1 LSKRSAASVVASVN
15 GPKVL
20 HLKNGDADC
29 GLEDYLT
36 SKIDDMQS
44 TICSLQ
50 DQLQREQQLF
60 LQSQSRAQRL
70 EEDVQQ
76 ITHEYEQL
84 LTQYVEEI
92 EHLKLDHAKELHAM
106 QLQQASVFELKIAQ
120 LSTKLKGESERA
132 VAAESERLEKLQQ
145 RLQEQQQQVLEERA
159 KLQVQRSAIEMQ
171 VSTAEVALSTVAHQQ
186 ANMLVQKSQLNSDSD
201 SAKSLLQLQQ
211 VSAFVIPPVSM
222 FCFESMTMS
231 CLSTLT
237 LTLLSPQKHQVAS
250 MQDIQDI
257 IVAKEQQL
265 ALQQSKVAEELRHLH
280 TLTDVF
286 SADFIA
292 AQSTI
297 SQKLCAS
304 LQDMEQGQRNLQ
316 VEWIAL
322 IEQQEALGTREQ
334 RLQHVITSRITTQ
347 LCNRLKRLLLS
358 AKAKSWRTWMSHVHR
373 RSYKRFKFHAAFKLR
388 CRCILAA
395 SFTRWHN
402 RLHVVVVNKF
412 QNLATDREARLLEKS
427 SELQMLHSASVQ
439 REMQLQHDLAE
450 ALSFTEQETQR
461 AEKLQK
467 TVTLQDAYI
476 VQYEQENHQLQL
488 LRDTLFASKDQL
500 EKDLRLQTLAHRKII
515 EEKDLTIVQY
525 HEEVHRHH
533 QSHSQNQ
540 FLRDEIEAI
549 TLQHAAAEEHRV
561 NYRRTKAAGRMVKR
575 LRYLTM
581 ARAIAA
587 WIDFVRDAREE
598 LLVDSLERLQ
608 NGVSSQETLLQSL
621 RQQLKQKQ
629 DEGEAI
635 KLQHAAAEQRLLKTI
650 NELQSM
656 VESARVERAE
666 MIEMISLLEIRLQI
680 QTAEQQQP
688 LLEIQSIKSYE
699 EVEAIKLQHAAAEQR
714 LLKTINELQSMVESA
729 RVERAEMLEMISLL
743 EIRLQRQTAE
753 QQQPL
758 LETQSWAQ

>member
-1 LSKRSAASVVASVN
+1 
-15 GPKVL
+15 
-20 HLKNGDADC
+20 
-29 GLEDYLT
+29 
-36 SKIDDMQS
+36 MQS

-76 ITHEYEQL
+76 IIHEYEQL
-84 LTQYVEEI
+84 LTQYVEQM

-106 QLQQASVFELKIAQ
+106 QLHQAS
-120 LSTKLKGESERA
+120 

-145 RLQEQQQQVLEERA
+145 RLQEQQQQLLEERA

-171 VSTAEVALSTVAHQQ
+171 VSAAEVALSTVAHQQ
-186 ANMLVQKSQLNSDSD
+186 AKMLVQHSQLNSDSD

-211 VSAFVIPPVSM
+211 VSAFAILPVLM
-222 FCFESMTMS
+222 FCFESTAMS
-231 CLSTLT
+231 RLCT

-250 MQDIQDI
+250 MQDIQDN

-280 TLTDVF
+280 TLTDIF
-286 SADFIA
+286 SADFTA

-297 SQKLCAS
+297 SQKLSAS

-334 RLQHVITSRITTQ
+334 RLQHVITSCITTQ
-347 LCNRLKRLLLS
+347 LHNRLKRLLLN
-358 AKAKSWRTWMSHVHR
+358 AKAKCWRTWMSHVYR

-388 CRCILAA
+388 CRCILVAA
-395 SFTRWHN
+395 FTQWHN
-402 RLHVVVVNKF
+402 HLHVVVVNKF

-461 AEKLQK
+461 AEKLQR

-476 VQYEQENHQLQL
+476 EQYEQENHQLQL
-488 LRDTLFASKDQL
+488 LRDALVASKDQL
-500 EKDLRLQTLAHRKII
+500 EKDRRLQTLAHRKII
-515 EEKDLTIVQY
+515 EEKDFTIVQY
-525 HEEVHRHH
+525 HEEIHRHH

-540 FLRDEIEAI
+540 FLRNEVEAI
-549 TLQHAAAEEHRV
+549 KLRHAAAEEHRV
-561 NYRRTKAAGRMVKR
+561 DYRRTEAAGRMVKR
-575 LRYLTM
+575 LCNLTM
-581 ARAIAA
+581 ARAFAA

-608 NGVSSQETLLQSL
+608 NAVSSQETLLQSL
-621 RQQLKQKQ
+621 QQQLKQKQ
-629 DEGEAI
+629 DEGDAI
-635 KLQHAAAEQRLLKTI
+635 KLRHAAAEEHRVDYRRTEAAGRMVKRLCNLTMARAFAAWIDFVRDAREELLVDSLERLQNAVSSQETLLQSLQQQLKQKQDEGDAIKLRHAAAEEHLLKTI
-650 NELQSM
+650 NELQLM
-656 VESARVERAE
+656 VESARVD
-666 MIEMISLLEIRLQI
+666 
-680 QTAEQQQP
+680 
-688 LLEIQSIKSYE
+688 
-699 EVEAIKLQHAAAEQR
+699 
-714 LLKTINELQSMVESA
+714 
-729 RVERAEMLEMISLL
+729 RAEMLEMISLL
-743 EIRLQRQTAE
+743 EINLQKQTAE
-753 QQQPL
+753 Q
-758 LETQSWAQ
+758 